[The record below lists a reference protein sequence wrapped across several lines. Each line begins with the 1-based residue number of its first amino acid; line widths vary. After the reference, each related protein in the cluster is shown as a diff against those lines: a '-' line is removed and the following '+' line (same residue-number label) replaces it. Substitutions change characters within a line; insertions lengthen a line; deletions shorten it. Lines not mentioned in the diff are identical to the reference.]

1 MVDLTKGPGT
11 HLDALRRAEFES
23 AERGDFDQAGRY
35 GRAYYIAMAKTAPED
50 VAAHHDRRDAE
61 LGLLDD

>member
-11 HLDALRRAEFES
+11 NLDALRAAEFAAAES
-23 AERGDFDQAGRY
+23 GDFDQAGRY
-35 GRAYYIAMAKTAPED
+35 GETYYIAMAQTPPEE

-61 LGLLDD
+61 LGLTD